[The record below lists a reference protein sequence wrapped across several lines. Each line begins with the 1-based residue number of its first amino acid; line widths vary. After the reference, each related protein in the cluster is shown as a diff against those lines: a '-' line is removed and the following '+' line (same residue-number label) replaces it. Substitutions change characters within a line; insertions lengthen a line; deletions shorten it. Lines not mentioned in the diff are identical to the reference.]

1 MTIQKIENYL
11 EKPFFLVFPYHSE
24 YYSLMRSHSP
34 FGLRYSLVTTDAA
47 PQQRNSLELLCT
59 QASLDNVILLADAI
73 RDIEIPDW
81 SDPSWTSY
89 EAVRHT
95 AIIYGSEVHFLY
107 HGIGYWISHGNDG
120 AAYLSDNL
128 GNTQCFRS
136 CRDLFEN
143 ARVEGSTLADIWKNV
158 SVDAC

>member
-1 MTIQKIENYL
+1 MTIQEIKNYL
-11 EKPFFLVFPYHSE
+11 KKYSSLVFSYHSE
-24 YYSLMRSHSP
+24 YYSLMRSHSL
-34 FGLRYSLVTTDAA
+34 FVLRYSLVATDAA
-47 PQQRNSLELLCT
+47 PQQRKSLELLCT
-59 QASLDNVILLADAI
+59 QASLGNGILLADAI

-107 HGIGYWISHGNDG
+107 HGIGYWISHDNDG
-120 AAYLSDNL
+120 AAYLSDDL
-128 GNTQCFRS
+128 GSTQRFRS